1 MEKEKNESIEDYFR
15 TLRKV
20 CRSSC
25 VLSLLHSFQEW
36 TPEFCSTNLKK
47 NAACF
52 FVGFMT
58 TNRQKKGVWC
68 SLAALFLV
76 LLLFLPVFAL
86 GHGTGDEDEKEE
98 QDSAEHGEEEAL
110 QEEIFTLV
118 NRVQSMSLQ
127 VLAVAVLVIVVVM
140 IYALAY
146 DEHARKYKT
155 LLFSV
160 IVIAVLAGTLFLAGS
175 TLYLNMAS
183 ATRGP
188 VHWHAD
194 YEIWSC
200 GKQLDMK
207 DPEGMANRVGT
218 RLFHEHGDKRMH
230 AEGIIEDIRDVD
242 LHNFFNFVGGFLS
255 ENSFSVPTNDGVF
268 SVEDG
273 EFCNGEAGEVQIF
286 VYIVTNADPKQ
297 KTGFLVEQLKVNEK
311 YVLSPYQ
318 DVPPGDC
325 IIIEFDKRKDKT
337 DKICETY
344 RIAVEQGRMMIL

>member
-1 MEKEKNESIEDYFR
+1 M
-15 TLRKV
+15 RKG
-20 CRSSC
+20 
-25 VLSLLHSFQEW
+25 LI
-36 TPEFCSTNLKK
+36 
-47 NAACF
+47 
-52 FVGFMT
+52 
-58 TNRQKKGVWC
+58 
-68 SLAALFLV
+68 FL
-76 LLLFLPVFAL
+76 
-86 GHGTGDEDEKEE
+86 
-98 QDSAEHGEEEAL
+98 
-110 QEEIFTLV
+110 
-118 NRVQSMSLQ
+118 
-127 VLAVAVLVIVVVM
+127 
-140 IYALAY
+140 
-146 DEHARKYKT
+146 
-155 LLFSV
+155 
-160 IVIAVLAGTLFLAGS
+160 IAVLLFTAAVFSHGDEAEDLEVKTDGFFEDFLPLPFVIGIFIISAIPFLILAYRWKKISKQHIIFWIIIYLVGSITLVIIGDAINLTVKS
-175 TLYLNMAS
+175 ETK
-183 ATRGP
+183 GP

-200 GKQLDMK
+200 GKQLDLK

-255 ENSFSVPTNDGVF
+255 ENSFSVPTNDGLF
-268 SVEDG
+268 SVKDG

-286 VYIVTNADPKQ
+286 AYIVTNADPKQ

-344 RIAVEQGRMMIL
+344 RIAVEQERMVVV